1 MGELL
6 RYPLDLFDPQVCE
19 SRAKHV
25 ESVLRRTG
33 IEPLGCRACRPFDLM
48 MALVPAGFALG
59 LAGARGELL
68 EVMPGFRAPPMQ
80 VSLVYPNRRQRS
92 RRLTGFIEWFEALV
106 RPLLDL

>member
-1 MGELL
+1 MI
-6 RYPLDLFDPQVCE
+6 RKCARAVPSTWKAYYVVPKS
-19 SRAKHV
+19 SRLVAERV
-25 ESVLRRTG
+25 
-33 IEPLGCRACRPFDLM
+33 APFDLM
-48 MALVPAGFALG
+48 MALVPGGFALG